1 MRMTGKPFP
10 GWPHLACPALLAAA
24 PLLCLYANPYPDI
37 LMRDQ
42 WRMAPLVVDY
52 HTGNLRLTDIFIP
65 HYDVS
70 IVFYK
75 ALFLLNGI
83 VLKLNMPAEF
93 FLGLFLFFLYT
104 CVFFFSV
111 RQAGNNSKHTILM
124 LAMVLVIMY
133 SQAQSM
139 LWHSSLIMVSFGM
152 LLLLSVLAITFFDKF
167 IRDGGMPRHAFLSLL
182 CIALLVLGETTASL
196 ITLTAIIFLLAI
208 HWITTKSL
216 RKKIF
221 IYSIAIVLLYT
232 VAIALQILYSF
243 SMLKSPHEYAF
254 MAPISNF
261 TQRLSYV
268 INLFGASLYIYKT
281 IESLPKWVVFASGA
295 TLIGLY
301 FFAIISFVR
310 HRENGD
316 SSLPLFLILFSF
328 AFALAL
334 IIGRSGT
341 DFSSPFA
348 TRYVHASRVGLAGL
362 AWIAGSAVLR
372 LPRPLLR
379 KSLAAACLFLLM
391 GLEGANMYQMK
402 IYNAAWYPF
411 MERQKRMLLAQ
422 RYERVAKIS
431 PVRGIHLV
439 ERADKDF
446 RKLGLGMYRNGVVP
460 GNASPAPA
468 RK

>member
-281 IESLPKWVVFASGA
+281 IERLPKWVVFASGA

-301 FFAIISFVR
+301 FFAIISLSATGKTATAACR
-310 HRENGD
+310 C
-316 SSLPLFLILFSF
+316 SSSFS
-328 AFALAL
+328 A
-334 IIGRSGT
+334 SH
-341 DFSSPFA
+341 SP
-348 TRYVHASRVGLAGL
+348 
-362 AWIAGSAVLR
+362 W
-372 LPRPLLR
+372 PLL
-379 KSLAAACLFLLM
+379 LA
-391 GLEGANMYQMK
+391 
-402 IYNAAWYPF
+402 
-411 MERQKRMLLAQ
+411 
-422 RYERVAKIS
+422 
-431 PVRGIHLV
+431 
-439 ERADKDF
+439 
-446 RKLGLGMYRNGVVP
+446 
-460 GNASPAPA
+460 APA
-468 RK
+468 RISVPPSQRATSMPRASALPSGLDRRLCRAPPAAPPAAQKPCCRLPLPAYGS